1 MADLIKVGMADFKVS
16 RSPATIISY
25 GLGSCIGVSLY
36 DPQTKIGGLLHI
48 MLPDSKQSRATD
60 NPAKFAD
67 TGIPLMLDEVLKM
80 GASRSRLVA
89 KMAGGAQMFAF
100 ANATDV
106 MRVGSRN
113 VAASKE
119 ILQKLGI
126 RLVGEDTG
134 ANYGRTVQIDL
145 TNGVY
150 TVKTIDKG
158 NKTIYPFD

>member
-36 DPQTKIGGLLHI
+36 DPQTTLGGLLHI

-158 NKTIYPFD
+158 NKTI

>member
-1 MADLIKVGMADFKVS
+1 MADLIRVGMADYKVGRAPS
-16 RSPATIISY
+16 TLISY

-48 MLPDSKQSRATD
+48 MLPDSTQARASD

-67 TGIPLMLDEVLKM
+67 TGIPLLLGDVLQL

-89 KMAGGAQMFAF
+89 KLAGGAQMFAF

-113 VAASKE
+113 AESVK
-119 ILQKLGI
+119 KLLRDLNI
-126 RLVGEDTG
+126 RVIAEDTG
-134 ANYGRTVQIDL
+134 GNYGRTVQIDL
-145 TNGVY
+145 ETGIY
-150 TVKTIDKG
+150 KVKTIDKG
-158 NKTIYPFD
+158 EKEI

>member
-16 RSPATIISY
+16 RSPTTIISY

-158 NKTIYPFD
+158 NKTI